1 LSILR
6 IEKNIQVRELG
17 PDSERMTICDWKQ
30 STCCFELPYFEVLF
44 HQIVKDTVL
53 RRKERYEHAPKVEFL
68 GSKRA
73 FKEESCFLIA
83 ATCWRLLTLEQDMM
97 NTSFIRA
104 VWYCRPIGLA
114 RAAMQQYKSS
124 FPLNVY
130 QESVGGRRRESKM
143 DGRTI

>member
-1 LSILR
+1 MLSILR

-44 HQIVKDTVL
+44 HRIVKDTVL

-83 ATCWRLLTLEQDMM
+83 ATC
-97 NTSFIRA
+97 
-104 VWYCRPIGLA
+104 
-114 RAAMQQYKSS
+114 
-124 FPLNVY
+124 
-130 QESVGGRRRESKM
+130 
-143 DGRTI
+143 